1 MQINQVNIG
10 IIGGGNLGRSVAE
23 GFLKAGIEPSK
34 ICITRRRVHLLED
47 LRTKGVSIE
56 KENAKGVAGREVVVL
71 AVKPY
76 QAIELLR
83 ELKPH
88 LKPGQILLSLMTGI
102 SLAELNE
109 NVPEGVL
116 TFRVMPN
123 TAVALQESMTLIAAP
138 DCDPAIQKLVG
149 DLFETL
155 GKVIFI
161 NEELMAAATVLG
173 ACGIAFALRFIRA
186 AIQGGV
192 EIGFGADVAQ
202 QIVAQTVKG
211 ATELILQTG
220 RHPEQEIDKVT
231 TPKGITISGLNEMEH
246 QGFSSALIRGL
257 LVSFNKLNNASST
270 TLGDRVSSSNS
281 PSTSLGD
288 RSQLST
294 LNS

>member
-1 MQINQVNIG
+1 MQINNINIG
-10 IIGGGNLGRSVAE
+10 IIGGGNLGISVAE
-23 GFLKAGIEPSK
+23 GFLKSGIAASK
-34 ICITRRRVHLLED
+34 IVVTRRRLHLLD
-47 LRTKGVSIE
+47 GLKSKGVRAE
-56 KENAKGVAGREVVVL
+56 KDNSKAVIGQDVIII

-76 QAIELLR
+76 QAVDLLK
-83 ELKPH
+83 EMNPY

-102 SLAELNE
+102 SMSELVE
-109 NVPEGVL
+109 QVPLGVL
-116 TFRVMPN
+116 VFRVMPN

-138 DCDPAIQKLVG
+138 DCDPVIQKMVG

-161 NEELMAAATVLG
+161 NEELMSAATVLG

-257 LVSFNKLNNASST
+257 LVSYNKLNN
-270 TLGDRVSSSNS
+270 NK
-281 PSTSLGD
+281 
-288 RSQLST
+288 
-294 LNS
+294 

>member
-1 MQINQVNIG
+1 MTIDNLKIS

-23 GFLKAGIEPSK
+23 GFLKAGIPVTDLVV
-34 ICITRRRVHLLED
+34 TRRRVHLLND
-47 LRTKGVSIE
+47 LAGKGVKVVAENIE
-56 KENAKGVAGREVVVL
+56 AVREADFVII

-76 QAIELLR
+76 QAVDVINEIRPALR
-83 ELKPH
+83 
-88 LKPGQILLSLMTGI
+88 PGQMVASLMTGI
-102 SLAELNE
+102 SLVQLKELLPAEVIPL
-109 NVPEGVL
+109 
-116 TFRVMPN
+116 RVMPN
-123 TAVALQESMTLIAAP
+123 TAVALQESMTLISAP
-138 DCDPAIQKLVG
+138 DCNTEQQKLTQE
-149 DLFETL
+149 LFETL

-220 RHPEQEIDKVT
+220 HHPEQEIDKVT

-257 LVSFNKLNNASST
+257 LVSYNKINNSK
-270 TLGDRVSSSNS
+270 
-281 PSTSLGD
+281 
-288 RSQLST
+288 
-294 LNS
+294 

>member
-1 MQINQVNIG
+1 MQINEINIG

-23 GFLKAGIEPSK
+23 GFLKAGIHGSRMVV
-34 ICITRRRVHLLED
+34 TRRKVHLLED
-47 LRTKGVSIE
+47 LHARGVRIE
-56 KENAKGVAGREVVVL
+56 KENVHAVTGQDVIVL

-76 QAIELLR
+76 QAADILKELQ
-83 ELKPH
+83 PF
-88 LKPGQILLSLMTGI
+88 LKPGQVLLSLMTGI
-102 SLAELNE
+102 SLAQLKEML
-109 NVPEGVL
+109 PAGVL
-116 TFRVMPN
+116 AFRVMPN

-138 DCDPAIQKLVG
+138 DCDPAIQKMVE

-211 ATELILQTG
+211 ASELILQTG
-220 RHPEQEIDKVT
+220 HHPEQEIDKVT

-257 LVSFNKLNNASST
+257 LVSYNKVNNIK
-270 TLGDRVSSSNS
+270 
-281 PSTSLGD
+281 
-288 RSQLST
+288 
-294 LNS
+294 

>member
-1 MQINQVNIG
+1 MGIENLKIS

-23 GFLKAGIEPSK
+23 GFLKAGIKASNLVV
-34 ICITRRRVHLLED
+34 TRRRVHLLAD
-47 LRTKGVSIE
+47 LAEKGIRVE
-56 KENAKGVAGREVVVL
+56 KENVAAVTGADYVII

-76 QAIELLR
+76 QAVDVITEI
-83 ELKPH
+83 KPA
-88 LKPGQILLSLMTGI
+88 LKPGQMVASLLTGI
-102 SLAELNE
+102 SIAQLKELL
-109 NVPEGVL
+109 PAGVIPL
-116 TFRVMPN
+116 RVMPN
-123 TAVALQESMTLIAAP
+123 TAVALQESMTLISAP
-138 DCDPAIQKLVG
+138 DCNDEQQNEVQQ
-149 DLFETL
+149 LFETL

-220 RHPEQEIDKVT
+220 HHPEQEIDKVT

-257 LVSFNKLNNASST
+257 LVSYNKINNSK
-270 TLGDRVSSSNS
+270 
-281 PSTSLGD
+281 
-288 RSQLST
+288 
-294 LNS
+294 

>member
-1 MQINQVNIG
+1 MQINQINIG

-23 GFLKAGIEPSK
+23 GFLKAGIDASR
-34 ICITRRRVHLLED
+34 IVVSRRRVHLLED
-47 LRTKGVSIE
+47 LKIKGIRIE
-56 KENAKGVAGREVVVL
+56 KENAKAVSGQDVIIV

-76 QAIELLR
+76 QAVDLLKELAPSLR
-83 ELKPH
+83 
-88 LKPGQILLSLMTGI
+88 PGQILLSLMTGI
-102 SLAELNE
+102 TLSELNDLVPS
-109 NVPEGVL
+109 NVLV
-116 TFRVMPN
+116 FRVMPN

-138 DCDPAIQKLVG
+138 ECDQDTQKLVS

-161 NEELMAAATVLG
+161 NEELMSAATVLG
-173 ACGIAFALRFIRA
+173 ACGIAYALRFIRA

-211 ATELILQTG
+211 ASELILQTG
-220 RHPEQEIDKVT
+220 HHPEQEIDKVT

-257 LVSFNKLNNASST
+257 LVSYNKLNNIK
-270 TLGDRVSSSNS
+270 
-281 PSTSLGD
+281 
-288 RSQLST
+288 
-294 LNS
+294 

>member
-1 MQINQVNIG
+1 MDINRINIG

-23 GFLKAGIEPSK
+23 GFLKAGIAGSRMVVS
-34 ICITRRRVHLLED
+34 RRRVHLLDD
-47 LRTKGVSIE
+47 LEAKGIQIE
-56 KENAKGVAGREVVVL
+56 KDNSKAVIGKDVIIL

-76 QAIELLR
+76 QALDLLKELN
-83 ELKPH
+83 PF
-88 LKPGQILLSLMTGI
+88 LKPGQIILSLMTGI
-102 SLAELNE
+102 TMSELNE
-109 NVPEGVL
+109 QVPEGVL
-116 TFRVMPN
+116 IFRVMPN

-138 DCDPAIQKLVG
+138 ECDPTIQKLVG

-161 NEELMAAATVLG
+161 NEELMSAATVLG

-257 LVSFNKLNNASST
+257 LVSFNKLNN
-270 TLGDRVSSSNS
+270 NK
-281 PSTSLGD
+281 
-288 RSQLST
+288 
-294 LNS
+294 

>member
-1 MQINQVNIG
+1 MQINQINIG
-10 IIGGGNLGRSVAE
+10 IVGGGNLGRSVAE
-23 GFLKAGIEPSK
+23 GFLKAGIDPSK
-34 ICITRRRVHLLED
+34 IVVSRRRVHLLED
-47 LRTKGVSIE
+47 IRAKGIRIE
-56 KENAKGVAGREVVVL
+56 KENAKAVIGQDVIIL

-76 QAIELLR
+76 QAIELLN
-83 ELKPH
+83 ELKPF
-88 LKPGQILLSLMTGI
+88 LKHGQILLSLMTGI
-102 SLAELNE
+102 SLAELNQH
-109 NVPEGVL
+109 VPEGVL
-116 TFRVMPN
+116 VFRVMPN
-123 TAVALQESMTLIAAP
+123 TAVALQESMTMIAAP
-138 DCDPAIQKLVG
+138 DCDPELQKLVG

-257 LVSFNKLNNASST
+257 LVSFNKLNN
-270 TLGDRVSSSNS
+270 NK
-281 PSTSLGD
+281 
-288 RSQLST
+288 
-294 LNS
+294 

>member
-1 MQINQVNIG
+1 MQINEISIG

-23 GFLKAGIEPSK
+23 GFLKAGIQASK
-34 ICITRRRVHLLED
+34 IVVTRRKVHLLDD
-47 LRTKGVSIE
+47 LQ
-56 KENAKGVAGREVVVL
+56 AKGVRIEKDNSKAVIGQDVIVL

-76 QAIELLR
+76 QAAEILKELH
-83 ELKPH
+83 PVM
-88 LKPGQILLSLMTGI
+88 KPGQVLLSLMTGI
-102 SLAELNE
+102 TLAQLNE
-109 NVPEGVL
+109 MLPVGVL
-116 TFRVMPN
+116 AFRVMPN

-138 DCDPAIQKLVG
+138 ECEPAIQKMVE

-161 NEELMAAATVLG
+161 NEELMSAATVLG

-211 ATELILQTG
+211 ASELILQTG
-220 RHPEQEIDKVT
+220 HHPEQEIDKVT

-257 LVSFNKLNNASST
+257 LVSYNKVNNIK
-270 TLGDRVSSSNS
+270 
-281 PSTSLGD
+281 
-288 RSQLST
+288 
-294 LNS
+294 

>member
-1 MQINQVNIG
+1 MQINQINIC

-23 GFLKAGIEPSK
+23 GFLKSGIEASR
-34 ICITRRRVHLLED
+34 IVVTRRRVHLLED
-47 LRTKGVSIE
+47 LQAKGVRTE
-56 KENAKGVAGREVVVL
+56 KENTRAVTGQDVIVL

-76 QAIELLR
+76 QAAELLN
-83 ELKPH
+83 ELNPF
-88 LKPGQILLSLMTGI
+88 LKPGQIIISLMTGI

-109 NVPEGVL
+109 QLPEGVL
-116 TFRVMPN
+116 VFRVMPN

-138 DCDPAIQKLVG
+138 ECEPEVQKLVG

-192 EIGFGADVAQ
+192 EIGFGADIAQ

-257 LVSFNKLNNASST
+257 LVSFNKLNN
-270 TLGDRVSSSNS
+270 VK
-281 PSTSLGD
+281 
-288 RSQLST
+288 
-294 LNS
+294 

>member
-1 MQINQVNIG
+1 MQIDQINIG
-10 IIGGGNLGRSVAE
+10 IIGGGNLGKSVAD
-23 GFLKAGIEPSK
+23 GFLKAGIDASR
-34 ICITRRRVHLLED
+34 IVVSRRRVHLLEE
-47 LRTKGVSIE
+47 LK
-56 KENAKGVAGREVVVL
+56 AKGVRVEKDNVKAVIGQDVIIL

-76 QAIELLR
+76 QAIDLLV
-83 ELKPH
+83 ELKPY

-102 SLAELNE
+102 SIEELNE
-109 NVPEGVL
+109 QLPEGVL

-138 DCDPAIQKLVG
+138 ECDPAVQKLVG

-257 LVSFNKLNNASST
+257 LVSFNKLNN
-270 TLGDRVSSSNS
+270 NK
-281 PSTSLGD
+281 
-288 RSQLST
+288 
-294 LNS
+294 

>member
-1 MQINQVNIG
+1 MQINEINIG

-23 GFLKAGIEPSK
+23 GFLKSGIEASK
-34 ICITRRRVHLLED
+34 IVVTRRKVHLLDD
-47 LRTKGVSIE
+47 LQSKGVRIE
-56 KENAKGVAGREVVVL
+56 KENHKAVSGQNVIIL

-76 QAIELLR
+76 QAAEILKELH
-83 ELKPH
+83 PV

-102 SLAELNE
+102 SLAQLNE
-109 NVPEGVL
+109 MLPAGVL
-116 TFRVMPN
+116 AFRVMPN

-138 DCDPAIQKLVG
+138 ECEPAIQKMVD
-149 DLFETL
+149 DLFGTL

-211 ATELILQTG
+211 ASELILQTG
-220 RHPEQEIDKVT
+220 HHPEQEIDKVT

-257 LVSFNKLNNASST
+257 LVSYNKVNNIK
-270 TLGDRVSSSNS
+270 
-281 PSTSLGD
+281 
-288 RSQLST
+288 
-294 LNS
+294 

>member
-1 MQINQVNIG
+1 MRIDEINIG

-23 GFLKAGIEPSK
+23 GFLKSGIPAGGIV
-34 ICITRRRVHLLED
+34 ITRRRVHLLED
-47 LRTKGVSIE
+47 LKTKGVRTE
-56 KENAKGVAGREVVVL
+56 KDNARAVEGRDVIIL

-76 QAIELLR
+76 QAVDLLNEIR
-83 ELKPH
+83 PF
-88 LKPGQILLSLMTGI
+88 LKPGQILLSLMTGLSI
-102 SLAELNE
+102 AELGALI
-109 NVPEGVL
+109 PEGVL
-116 TFRVMPN
+116 VFRVMPN

-138 DCDPAIQKLVG
+138 DCDPAVQKLVG

-257 LVSFNKLNNASST
+257 LVSYNKLNN
-270 TLGDRVSSSNS
+270 GK
-281 PSTSLGD
+281 
-288 RSQLST
+288 
-294 LNS
+294 